1 MWIILPI
8 WGIAEQFAALPD
20 NKKRRKTSTSRV
32 TDLKSVT
39 INNEEAFREQ
49 FRKYGLRTIKAGET
63 DIHLLKLARQT
74 VKDVKKTFQE
84 RLPEEQEHDI
94 TGEIWQVLFTIIA
107 NMFVFGLGPLYDTV
121 KAMSKQSSIDSNEH
135 RRRNRGGSNNAVAG
149 PQATSMSE
157 DTLFEYIDKEK
168 LEKLTQSVRWWW
180 DKESQSQ
187 AQLEKVYVYYEKL
200 KTVRLYNSL
209 MRSWREHEE
218 AIQRFVRETDRVEP
232 DPAIC
237 ILSYIWQRITPS
249 RAQDTNNT
257 ITLLSKDSKEFEE
270 LSDLIFRFRP
280 IWSLVDTFGRGV
292 LLLLVDKA
300 EKYVPGKV
308 GEGQDHYPQ
317 HERIRDVAQSL
328 CKVDRIKYDGQLR
341 QLFTH
346 LEDKALKPILQR
358 RKGGNAGTW
367 LLDCPQRR
375 SFDTWKVGK
384 KISTILERISESE
397 RTKTGSDTSESE
409 DTDSDTSES
418 ADSGSDIITTR
429 GRRARRRLLKRGLPQ
444 NSMEE
449 AVDGGQGTS
458 KRQRTESGE
467 DEESRQDGRGSNN
480 DAEEDIYNS

>member
-1 MWIILPI
+1 M
-8 WGIAEQFAALPD
+8 
-20 NKKRRKTSTSRV
+20 

-63 DIHLLKLARQT
+63 DINLLKLARQT
-74 VKDVKKTFQE
+74 VKDVKKKFQE

-94 TGEIWQVLFTIIA
+94 TGEVWQVLFTIIA

-135 RRRNRGGSNNAVAG
+135 RRRNRGGSDNAVAG

-157 DTLFEYIDKEK
+157 DTLFEWIDKEK
-168 LEKLTQSVRWWW
+168 LKKLTQSVRWWW
-180 DKESQSQ
+180 DKENQSQ

-200 KTVRLYNSL
+200 KTVRLYDSL
-209 MRSWREHEE
+209 MCSWRQHEE
-218 AIQRFVRETDRVEP
+218 AIQKYVRETDRVEP

-308 GEGQDHYPQ
+308 GEEEHYTQ
-317 HERIRDVAQSL
+317 HERIHDVASSL
-328 CKVDRIKYDGQLR
+328 CEVDRIKYDGQLR
-341 QLFTH
+341 QLFED
-346 LEDKALKPILQR
+346 LEEKALKPILQR

-384 KISTILERISESE
+384 RISTILERISESE

-418 ADSGSDIITTR
+418 ADTGSDIIITR
-429 GRRARRRLLKRGLPQ
+429 GRRLLKRGLPQ
-444 NSMEE
+444 NSMEG
-449 AVDGGQGTS
+449 AVDGEQGTS

-467 DEESRQDGRGSNN
+467 DEESRQHGPGSNN
-480 DAEEDIYNS
+480 DAEENIYNA